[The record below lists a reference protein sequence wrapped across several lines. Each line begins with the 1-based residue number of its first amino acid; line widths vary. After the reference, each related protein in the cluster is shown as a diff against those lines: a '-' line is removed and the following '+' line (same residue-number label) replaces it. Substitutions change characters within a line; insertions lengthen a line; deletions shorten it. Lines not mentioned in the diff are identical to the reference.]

1 MALNWKDV
9 VRAWGKTLTGG
20 TPSLSI
26 EITRECPLRC
36 PGCYAYEEGHVG
48 AGLSLRQLQDKKGET
63 LVNGILDIV
72 DQYRPLHLSLVG
84 GDPLVRYRELGV
96 LLPLLSRRG
105 IHVQVVTSAFR
116 EIPRE
121 WADIPNLNVVVSV
134 DGLQAEHDIRRRPA
148 TYDRI
153 LKNISGHQVSI
164 HCTITGQMMKRAGY
178 LGDFLEFWTPR
189 KEIKRVWFS
198 IFTPQK
204 GATDPEILSRAERVQ
219 TVREML
225 HLRALYPKLDMNE
238 LVIKEFLTPPASPDQ
253 CIFAQ
258 TTHTIS
264 PDLKSIIVPCQFGGQ
279 PDCSQ
284 CGCLASMGLAA
295 VGNRAIGMGVTA
307 GDVYRISAAAG
318 KAVRK
323 LRQAS

>member
-1 MALNWKDV
+1 MNWKDV
-9 VRAWGKTLTGG
+9 VRAWGKTLSGG
-20 TPSLSI
+20 KPSLSI

-36 PGCYAYEEGHVG
+36 TGCYAYEEGHVG
-48 AGLSLRQLQDKKGET
+48 NGLNLRQLQDKRGEA
-63 LVNGILDIV
+63 LVNGILEVV

-84 GDPLVRYRELGV
+84 GDPLVRFRELCV
-96 LLPLLSRRG
+96 LLPLLAQRG

-121 WADIPNLNVVVSV
+121 WATIPRLNIVVSI
-134 DGLQAEHDIRRRPA
+134 DGLQPEHDIRRRPA

-164 HCTITGQMMKRAGY
+164 HCTITGQMMKRKGY
-178 LGDFLEFWTPR
+178 LEDFLAFWAPR
-189 KEIKRVWFS
+189 SETKRVWFS

-204 GATDPEILSRAERVQ
+204 GATDPEILSSSERLQ

-225 HLRALYPKLDMNE
+225 RLRRLYPKLDMHE
-238 LVIKEFLTPPASPDQ
+238 SAIKEFLKPPASPQ
-253 CIFAQ
+253 ECIFAQ

-264 PDLKSIIVPCQFGGQ
+264 ADLKTKITPCQFGGQ

-284 CGCLASMGLAA
+284 CGCVASMGLAA
-295 VGNRAIGMGVTA
+295 VGHHAVGLGITA
-307 GDVYRISAAAG
+307 GDIFHVSAAVGNKITKRRRVA
-318 KAVRK
+318 
-323 LRQAS
+323 